1 MVPKLRNL
9 FTLSKGRADIQK
21 PAWFFKR
28 IRTKIADPISTRA
41 NSPEAIPDVEPVELT
56 IAAQH
61 TRDESS
67 RRYKAGDVI
76 IRENDIGETAYVIAQ
91 GQVEVSKELD
101 GQHVHLDYL
110 GAGETFGEMS
120 MIDEKPRSATVT
132 AVTETLV
139 SEIRRDDFFNSFET
153 DPNVALELLKV
164 VFERLREADARIL
177 LGHLQRSLLKARVA
191 AHAAEVEHEQ
201 RLLAEIKQR
210 DAEQAK
216 DKVTNILDE
225 LKRFN
230 EELER
235 RVTQRTEQL
244 QQANAALVRD
254 IEQRK
259 KLENQLVQAQK
270 MESVGTLAGGIAHDF
285 NNLLNIIQGYAFI
298 LRGQCEQNKEMEE
311 SLVAINDT
319 VQRGS
324 ALVHQLLALGRRNGI
339 ELKRVDINT
348 LVERLIVLIRETFPK
363 TIEVDHILETDLPLI
378 AGDKNQIEQALLN
391 LTVNAR
397 DAMANRG
404 TLTFKTRSVSG
415 ATLQHLGE
423 NLEGQYVCIEVT
435 DTGVGMDEKVRTRI
449 FEPFFTTKD
458 KGRGTGLGLSVV
470 YGIVRNHDGFIDVE
484 SKPMAGTSFRLYF
497 PAQSADAALQEPID
511 KIDAQPTM
519 PSNSSATVLIVE
531 DEEKMLHAL
540 GKILEKQGY
549 KVLKASDG
557 EMALDI
563 YQRHEDS
570 IDVVLLDLG
579 LPKMS
584 GREVLLRIKN
594 KKPDVKVIIASGHF
608 EDELNSDI
616 DQAGVKH
623 LLRKPYMPDE
633 VIKILQSL
641 TKRN

>member
-1 MVPKLRNL
+1 MNP
-9 FTLSKGRADIQK
+9 LS
-21 PAWFFKR
+21 
-28 IRTKIADPISTRA
+28 
-41 NSPEAIPDVEPVELT
+41 
-56 IAAQH
+56 
-61 TRDESS
+61 
-67 RRYKAGDVI
+67 RYKTGEVI
-76 IRENDIGETAYVIAQ
+76 IQEKDLGETAYVIAQ
-91 GQVEVSKELD
+91 GKVEVSKELD
-101 GQHVHLDYL
+101 GQKVHLRYL
-110 GAGETFGEMS
+110 GVGETFGEMS

-177 LGHLQRSLLKARVA
+177 VGHLQRSLLKARVA
-191 AHAAEVEHEQ
+191 AHAAEAEHEQ
-201 RLLAEIKQR
+201 RLLAEIKQK

-216 DKVTNILDE
+216 DEVTNILDE

-235 RVTQRTEQL
+235 RVAQRTEQL

-298 LRGQCEQNKEMEE
+298 LRGHCEQNEEMEE

-324 ALVHQLLALGRRNGI
+324 ALVHQLLTLGRRRRGV
-339 ELKRVDINT
+339 ELKPVNINV
-348 LVERLIVLIRETFPK
+348 LVERLIVLIRQTFPK
-363 TIEVDHILETDLPLI
+363 TIELGHMLEADLPPI
-378 AGDKNQIEQALLN
+378 AGDENQIEQAILN
-391 LTVNAR
+391 LCVNAR
-397 DAMANRG
+397 DAMGNRG
-404 TLTFKTRSVSG
+404 ALIFKTRSITG

-423 NLEGQYVCIEVT
+423 NLEGKYVCIEVT
-435 DTGVGMDEKVRTRI
+435 DTGMGMDEKVRTRI

-458 KGRGTGLGLSVV
+458 KGQGIGLGLSVV
-470 YGIVRNHDGFIDVE
+470 YGIVKNHDGLIDVE

-497 PAQSADAALQEPID
+497 PAQSSDAALKKPIA
-511 KIDAQPTM
+511 KIDTQPTVT
-519 PSNSSATVLIVE
+519 SNSTATVLIVE
-531 DEEKMLHAL
+531 DEEMMLHAL
-540 GKILEKQGY
+540 GKILVKQGY

-557 EMALDI
+557 EMAVET
-563 YQRHEDS
+563 YQRHQDT

-584 GREVLLRIKN
+584 GRDVLLKMKN
-594 KKPDVKVIIASGHF
+594 RNPDVKVIIASGHF
-608 EDELNSDI
+608 EDELISDI
-616 DQAGVKH
+616 DQVGVKH

-633 VIKILQSL
+633 VVKILQSL
-641 TKRN
+641 TKQN

>member
-1 MVPKLRNL
+1 VVSKLRNL

-21 PAWFFKR
+21 PAWFSRR
-28 IRTKIADPISTRA
+28 IRTKTSDSISTRA
-41 NSPEAIPDVEPVELT
+41 NSAEAIPDVEPVELT

-67 RRYKAGDVI
+67 RRYEAGEVI
-76 IRENDIGETAYVIAQ
+76 IRENEVGETAYVIAQ
-91 GQVEVSKELD
+91 GKVEVSKQLD
-101 GQHVHLDYL
+101 GQKVHLAYL

-132 AVTETLV
+132 AVTETFV
-139 SEIRRDDFFNSFET
+139 SEIRRDDFFKSFQAE
-153 DPNVALELLKV
+153 PKVALELLKV
-164 VFERLREADARIL
+164 PFDRLREANARIL
-177 LGHLQRSLLKARVA
+177 VEHLQRSLLKARV
-191 AHAAEVEHEQ
+191 AAEVEHEQ

-210 DAEQAK
+210 DAEHAK
-216 DKVTNILDE
+216 DEVTNILDE
-225 LKRFN
+225 LKQFN

-235 RVTQRTEQL
+235 RVAQRTEQL
-244 QQANAALVRD
+244 QQANAALIRD
-254 IEQRK
+254 MEQRK
-259 KLENQLVQAQK
+259 KLETQLVQAQK

-298 LRGQCEQNKEMEE
+298 LRGQCELNEEMEE

-324 ALVHQLLALGRRNGI
+324 ALVHQLLTLGGKSRSI
-339 ELKRVDINT
+339 ELKPVDINI
-348 LVERLIVLIRETFPK
+348 LVNRLIVLIRQTFPK
-363 TIEVDHILETDLPLI
+363 TIELDPILETDIPPI

-391 LTVNAR
+391 LCVNAR

-415 ATLQHLGE
+415 ATLQSLGE

-435 DTGVGMDEKVRTRI
+435 DTGVGMDERVRTRI

-458 KGRGTGLGLSVV
+458 KGQGTGLGLSVV
-470 YGIVRNHDGFIDVE
+470 YGIVKDHDGFIDVE

-497 PAQSADAALQEPID
+497 PAQSSDAAVKEPIA
-511 KIDAQPTM
+511 KIDARPTM
-519 PSNSSATVLIVE
+519 VSNSNATVLVVE
-531 DEEKMLHAL
+531 DEERMLHAL
-540 GKILEKQGY
+540 GKILATQGY

-557 EMALDI
+557 EMALDT
-563 YQRHEDS
+563 YERHNET
-570 IDVVLLDLG
+570 IDVVLLDMG

-584 GREVLLRIKN
+584 GRDVLLRMKN
-594 KKPDVKVIIASGHF
+594 RNPDVKVVIASGHF
-608 EDELNSDI
+608 EDEMNSDV

>member
-1 MVPKLRNL
+1 MVSKLRNL
-9 FTLSKGRADIQK
+9 FPLSNIQK
-21 PAWFFKR
+21 PAWFSKR
-28 IRTKIADPISTRA
+28 IRTKISDSISTHA
-41 NSPEAIPDVEPVELT
+41 NSAEAIPDVEPVKLT

-61 TRDESS
+61 TRDGSL
-67 RRYKAGDVI
+67 RRYEAGEVI
-76 IRENDIGETAYVIAQ
+76 IRENEVGETAYVIAR
-91 GQVEVSKELD
+91 GKVEVSKQLGE
-101 GQHVHLDYL
+101 QKVHLAYL

-139 SEIRRDDFFNSFET
+139 SEIRRNDFFDSFQAE
-153 DPNVALELLKV
+153 PKAALELLKV
-164 VFERLREADARIL
+164 PFDRLRDADARIL
-177 LGHLQRSLLKARVA
+177 IEHLQRSLLKARA
-191 AHAAEVEHEQ
+191 AAEVEHEQ

-210 DAEQAK
+210 DAEHAK
-216 DKVTNILDE
+216 DEVTDILDE

-235 RVTQRTEQL
+235 RVAQRTEQL

-259 KLENQLVQAQK
+259 ALEKQLVQAQK
-270 MESVGTLAGGIAHDF
+270 MESLGTLAGGIAHDF

-298 LRGQCEQNKEMEE
+298 LRGHCEQNEEMEE

-324 ALVHQLLALGRRNGI
+324 ALVHQLLTLGGKNRSI
-339 ELKRVDINT
+339 ELKPVNINI
-348 LVERLIVLIRETFPK
+348 LVQRLIVLIRQTFPK
-363 TIEVDHILETDLPLI
+363 TIELDPILETDIPPI

-391 LTVNAR
+391 LCVNAR

-415 ATLQHLGE
+415 TTLQYMGE
-423 NLEGQYVCIEVT
+423 NLAGQYVYIEVT
-435 DTGVGMDEKVRTRI
+435 DTGVGMDERVRTRI

-458 KGRGTGLGLSVV
+458 KGQGTGLGLSVV
-470 YGIVRNHDGFIDVE
+470 YGIVKDHGGFIDVE

-497 PAQSADAALQEPID
+497 PAQSSDAALKEPIA
-511 KIDAQPTM
+511 KIAAQPTM
-519 PSNSSATVLIVE
+519 VSNSTATVLVVE
-531 DEEKMLHAL
+531 DEESMLHAL
-540 GKILEKQGY
+540 EKILAKQGY

-557 EMALDI
+557 EMALDT
-563 YQRHEDS
+563 YERHNQA
-570 IDVVLLDLG
+570 IDVVLLDMG
-579 LPKMS
+579 LPKIS
-584 GREVLLRIKN
+584 GRDVLLRMKN
-594 KKPDVKVIIASGHF
+594 RNPDVKVVIASGHF
-608 EDELNSDI
+608 EDEMNSDI

-641 TKRN
+641 TKQN